1 MLKMHRYFSEKTPV
15 GGISVKAHFE
25 INLVPLTI
33 GITQAFYKRIMAFC
47 FPEKASSS
55 SADHHLYGSDNDL
68 MSSKDKKKLKAK
80 GLTGSSGGAKPK
92 ASFYV
97 ESPLNKDDVE
107 EMKVRAQQNKLF
119 VYIKIPEVPICVSYK
134 GEKEKNKILDVAN
147 FRLQVMPDQKKLE
160 SLMKRVRV
168 AKLLLK
174 NFGHNFQANSV
185 LNALEGRRPSESE
198 AEKSQS

>member
-1 MLKMHRYFSEKTPV
+1 MHRYFSEKTPV

-55 SADHHLYGSDNDL
+55 SSADHHLYGSDNDL

-80 GLTGSSGGAKPK
+80 GLSSSGGGSGAKPK

-147 FRLQVMPDQKKLE
+147 FRLQVIFI
-160 SLMKRVRV
+160 KRNTQV
-168 AKLLLK
+168 
-174 NFGHNFQANSV
+174 
-185 LNALEGRRPSESE
+185 
-198 AEKSQS
+198 

>member
-1 MLKMHRYFSEKTPV
+1 M

-47 FPEKASSS
+47 FPEKI
-55 SADHHLYGSDNDL
+55 SDL
-68 MSSKDKKKLKAK
+68 SHSEEKYESKDKKGKKHKDKSLKK
-80 GLTGSSGGAKPK
+80 STN
-92 ASFYV
+92 FYV
-97 ESPLNKDDVE
+97 ESPLNQDDVE

-147 FRLQVMPDQKKLE
+147 FRLQVLIFTLFYVQTT
-160 SLMKRVRV
+160 KRR
-168 AKLLLK
+168 
-174 NFGHNFQANSV
+174 SC
-185 LNALEGRRPSESE
+185 
-198 AEKSQS
+198 

>member
-1 MLKMHRYFSEKTPV
+1 M

-47 FPEKASSS
+47 FPEKI
-55 SADHHLYGSDNDL
+55 SDL
-68 MSSKDKKKLKAK
+68 SQSEEKYESKDKKGKKQGKDKTLKK
-80 GLTGSSGGAKPK
+80 SGGAN
-92 ASFYV
+92 FYV
-97 ESPLNKDDVE
+97 ESPLNQDDVE

-147 FRLQVMPDQKKLE
+147 FRLQVLVLHCIPNVLSPDYEKPKC
-160 SLMKRVRV
+160 
-168 AKLLLK
+168 LL
-174 NFGHNFQANSV
+174 SM
-185 LNALEGRRPSESE
+185 
-198 AEKSQS
+198 